1 MVLLKLISNK
11 EGISMPKTI
20 GLICGSLR
28 KNSYN
33 RIVAQSL
40 TDMSDAAQF
49 RWIEINDLPLFNE
62 DLEIGGDPETVTSFK
77 SAIQD
82 VDGIIIVSPEYNS
95 GIPGVLKNALDW
107 ASRTPKSS
115 VLSRKPVGL
124 IGATPGGLGTAFA
137 QMQIRQ
143 ILEAIQAQVLPF
155 QKVLISQVH
164 EKIDSGQKVLTDEKT
179 KRYLERYLQQ
189 FIHWIDQ
196 TSVLN

>member
-1 MVLLKLISNK
+1 MTR
-11 EGISMPKTI
+11 TI

-28 KNSYN
+28 ENSYN
-33 RIVAQSL
+33 RIIAQSL
-40 TDMSDAAQF
+40 TDMVDSFQF

-62 DLEIGGDPETVTSFK
+62 DLEISGVPETVTSFK

-107 ASRTPKSS
+107 ASRPQESA
-115 VLSRKPVGL
+115 VLTKKPVGL

-137 QMQIRQ
+137 QMQLRQ
-143 ILEAIQAQVLPF
+143 ILEAMQVHVLPF
-155 QKVLISQVH
+155 QKMLISQVH
-164 EKIDSGQKVLTDEKT
+164 KKIDSDRKVLTDDQT

-189 FIHWIDQ
+189 FIHWIDH
-196 TSVLN
+196 TPVLD

>member
-1 MVLLKLISNK
+1 ML
-11 EGISMPKTI
+11 KTI

-28 KNSYN
+28 EKSYN
-33 RIVAQSL
+33 RIIAQSL

-62 DLEIGGDPETVTSFK
+62 DLEIDGGLETVTSFK
-77 SAIQD
+77 SAIQN

-95 GIPGVLKNALDW
+95 GIPGALKNALDW
-107 ASRTPKSS
+107 ASRPRESS

-124 IGATPGGLGTAFA
+124 IGATPGGLGTVFA

-143 ILEAIQAQVLPF
+143 ILEAMQAHVLPF

-164 EKIDSGQKVLTDEKT
+164 EKVDSNQKVLTDEKT
-179 KRYLERYLQQ
+179 KRYLQHYLQQ
-189 FIHWIDQ
+189 FIHWIDH
-196 TSVLN
+196 TPVID

>member
-1 MVLLKLISNK
+1 MT
-11 EGISMPKTI
+11 KTI

-33 RIVAQSL
+33 RIIAQSL
-40 TDMSDAAQF
+40 AELDDSNLF

-62 DLEIGGDPETVTSFK
+62 DLEISVPETVTSFK

-107 ASRTPKSS
+107 ASRPRESA
-115 VLSRKPVGL
+115 VLIRKPVGL

-137 QMQIRQ
+137 QLQIKQ
-143 ILEAIQAQVLPF
+143 VLEAMQVHVLPF

-164 EKIDSGQKVLTDEKT
+164 KKIDPDQKVLTDEQT
-179 KRYLERYLQQ
+179 KRYLQKYLNQ
-189 FIHWIDQ
+189 FIHWIDHIPA
-196 TSVLN
+196 LD

>member
-1 MVLLKLISNK
+1 
-11 EGISMPKTI
+11 MPKTI

-62 DLEIGGDPETVTSFK
+62 DLETGGDPETVTLFK

-164 EKIDSGQKVLTDEKT
+164 EKIDSDQKVLTDEKT

-189 FIHWIDQ
+189 FIHWIDH
-196 TSVLN
+196 TPF

>member
-1 MVLLKLISNK
+1 MT
-11 EGISMPKTI
+11 KTI

-33 RIVAQSL
+33 RIIAQSL
-40 TDMSDAAQF
+40 TELDDSHQF

-62 DLEIGGDPETVTSFK
+62 DLEKSVPETVTSFK

-107 ASRTPKSS
+107 ASRPRESA

-137 QMQIRQ
+137 QLQIRQ
-143 ILEAIQAQVLPF
+143 VLEAMQVHVLPF

-164 EKIDSGQKVLTDEKT
+164 KKIDSDQKVLTDDQT
-179 KRYLERYLQQ
+179 KRYLQQYLHQ
-189 FIHWIDQ
+189 FIHWIDH
-196 TSVLN
+196 LPALD

>member
-1 MVLLKLISNK
+1 
-11 EGISMPKTI
+11 MPKTI

-28 KNSYN
+28 ENSYN
-33 RIVAQSL
+33 RIIAQSL

-49 RWIEINDLPLFNE
+49 RWIEINELPLFNE
-62 DLEIGGDPETVTSFK
+62 DLEIGGDPETVASFK

-95 GIPGVLKNALDW
+95 GIPGALKNALDW
-107 ASRTPKSS
+107 ASRPSKSS

-143 ILEAIQAQVLPF
+143 ILEAMQTHILPF

-164 EKIDSGQKVLTDEKT
+164 EKIDSDQKVLTDEKT

-189 FIHWIDQ
+189 FIHWIDH
-196 TSVLN
+196 TPVLD

>member
-1 MVLLKLISNK
+1 MT
-11 EGISMPKTI
+11 KTI

-33 RIVAQSL
+33 RIIAQSL
-40 TDMSDAAQF
+40 TDLDDSHQF

-62 DLEIGGDPETVTSFK
+62 DLEISVPETVTAFK
-77 SAIQD
+77 SAIQE

-107 ASRTPKSS
+107 ASRPRESV

-137 QMQIRQ
+137 QLQIRQ
-143 ILEAIQAQVLPF
+143 ILEAMQVHVLPF

-164 EKIDSGQKVLTDEKT
+164 KKIDSDQKILTDEKT
-179 KRYLERYLQQ
+179 KRYLQQYLQQ
-189 FIHWIDQ
+189 FIHWINHTPALD
-196 TSVLN
+196 

>member
-1 MVLLKLISNK
+1 MTR
-11 EGISMPKTI
+11 TI

-28 KNSYN
+28 ENSYN
-33 RIVAQSL
+33 RIIAQSL
-40 TDMSDAAQF
+40 TDMVDSFQF

-62 DLEIGGDPETVTSFK
+62 DLEISGVPETVTSFK

-107 ASRTPKSS
+107 ASRPQESA
-115 VLSRKPVGL
+115 VLTKKPVGL

-143 ILEAIQAQVLPF
+143 ILEAMQVHVLPF
-155 QKVLISQVH
+155 QKMLISQVH
-164 EKIDSGQKVLTDEKT
+164 KKIDSDRKVLTDDQT

-189 FIHWIDQ
+189 FIHWIDH
-196 TSVLN
+196 TPVLD